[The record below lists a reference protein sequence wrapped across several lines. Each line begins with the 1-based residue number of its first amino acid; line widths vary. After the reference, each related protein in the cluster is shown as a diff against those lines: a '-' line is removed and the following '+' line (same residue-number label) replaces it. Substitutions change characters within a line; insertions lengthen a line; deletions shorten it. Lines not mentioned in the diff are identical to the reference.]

1 MLKKFIKK
9 PVLTSSVFVLSALS
23 SAITLANDIQTTL
36 GNDEDTVTL
45 STVVVTG
52 SRRAVNSHL
61 DSPAPVDVISQEE
74 LLQTGAADLAR
85 ALVSLS
91 ASASLPTTPG
101 GGFAS
106 ATPPSFALR
115 GLAADQT
122 LILVNGKR
130 RHNSAY
136 FTRQGY
142 AGGRGAAVVDISLI
156 PVSAIQRVEILR
168 DGAAAQYGS
177 DAIAGVV
184 NIILKS
190 EDQGGGISYSY
201 GEYRRGDGEQNAI
214 NGWKGFALPN
224 DGFLT
229 VAFNAGDRGYADNTN
244 TDNRNFY
251 AGYSNPY
258 ATPQYNN
265 DTTPYRDWSF
275 GAPKIKDQ
283 YNVSVNA
290 ELPVSDTDA
299 LYGFATYGHR
309 VTFGRNFYELPNNS
323 ALLNRSQYYL
333 ERYPD
338 GRIPI
343 SEVTVDDF
351 DLTAGYKS
359 GTQKEGKF
367 DVFANFGRN
376 NHSTRNLNG
385 INPSYG
391 SEGPSEYFTGENIFS
406 QYNAGADYSRDFAV
420 GNLASPLT
428 VSAGVAYRWEEY
440 QQIAGDPVAYT
451 RGPYYNP
458 SQVSGVG
465 VPGIYA
471 GITDQDEHSIER
483 NVIGAYLDFEADITE
498 KLNAG
503 LALRAEDY
511 SDFGSTYNGKLS
523 LKYDILPQLTIRST
537 ASTGYRAPSLV
548 QLGYTAFSVQT
559 TTFAD
564 GSIGDVQQRT
574 VLPGSEAA
582 LLLGGV
588 DLKPEEATN
597 YSLGFVWKPTQNT
610 SATVDIYQIDID
622 NRVLL
627 SDNLIGDVVTNAF
640 AGTPYSNITN
650 VAFFNNLL
658 DTRTRGI
665 EFTAKHRVDLQDYG
679 QLNLSASY
687 GKNKNEITAAR
698 DAVTA
703 AGDIIPSTSIATRST
718 RGLIEEGSPKDKI
731 ILNAN
736 WHINDWTLNLAGRR
750 YGEFTTRNAT
760 NPAQDQTYGAQW
772 IADIDVGYNAQR
784 LIKGLK
790 FNLGFVNVLD
800 SYPDETLPSTFNG
813 GKTKYSFNSPEGANG
828 SYYYGRISY
837 DF

>member
-1 MLKKFIKK
+1 MSKTSIKT
-9 PVLTSSVFVLSALS
+9 PLLASSIFVLSSLA
-23 SAITLANDIQTTL
+23 SAIASANDAQVTA
-36 GNDEDTVTL
+36 NDEDVVKL
-45 STVVVTG
+45 SSVVVTG

-61 DSPAPVDVISQEE
+61 DSPAPVDVISEEE
-74 LLQTGAADLAR
+74 LLQTGAPDLAR
-85 ALVSLS
+85 ALVNLS
-91 ASASLPTTPG
+91 ASASLPTTPA
-101 GGFAS
+101 GGFSS

-115 GLAADQT
+115 GLPADQT

-136 FTRQGY
+136 FTRQAY

-156 PVSAIQRVEILR
+156 PVSAIKRVEILR

-184 NIILKS
+184 NIILKDA
-190 EDQGGGISYSY
+190 EEGGGLSYSY
-201 GEYRRGDGEQNAI
+201 GEYRRGDGEQHAV

-224 DGFLT
+224 NGFATL
-229 VAFNAGDRGYADNTN
+229 AFNAGNRDYADNTN
-244 TDNRNFY
+244 LDNRNFY
-251 AGYSNPY
+251 AGYNNPY
-258 ATPQYNN
+258 ATPKYNN
-265 DTTPYRDWSF
+265 ETTPYRDWSF
-275 GAPKIKDQ
+275 GAPKIKEQ
-283 YNVSVNA
+283 YNLLVNA
-290 ELPVSDTDA
+290 ELPISETDA

-309 VTFGRNFYELPNNS
+309 VTLGRNFYELPNNS
-323 ALLNRSQYYL
+323 TLLNRSQYYL

-338 GRIPI
+338 GRIPVG
-343 SEVTVDDF
+343 EVTVDDF
-351 DLTAGYKS
+351 DITAGYKS
-359 GTQKEGKF
+359 GTQKDGKF
-367 DVFANFGRN
+367 DVFVNYGQN
-376 NHSTRNLNG
+376 NHSNRNLNG

-391 SEGPSEYFTGENIFS
+391 SEGPSEYFTGENVFS
-406 QYNAGADYSRDFAV
+406 QYNAGVDFSRDFDV
-420 GNLASPLT
+420 GALASPVTL
-428 VSAGVAYRWEEY
+428 SAGVAYRWEQYE
-440 QQIAGDPVAYT
+440 QIAGDPVAYT

-465 VPGIYA
+465 VPGIFA
-471 GITDQDEHSIER
+471 GITDQDAHSIER
-483 NVIGAYLDFEADITE
+483 NVVGAYFDVEADITN
-498 KLNAG
+498 KFNAG

-523 LKYDILPQLTIRST
+523 LKYDIVPQFTVRST

-574 VLPGSEAA
+574 VLPGSDTA

-597 YSLGFVWKPTQNT
+597 YSLGFVWKPTANT
-610 SATVDIYQIDID
+610 SATIDIYQIDTD

-627 SDNLIGDVVTNAF
+627 SDNLIGPLVTNAL
-640 AGTPYSNITN
+640 AGTPYSSINNI
-650 VAFFNNLL
+650 AFFNNLL

-665 EFTAKHRVDLQDYG
+665 EFSAKHRLNLNDYG

-687 GKNKNEITAAR
+687 AKNKNEITGSR
-698 DAVTA
+698 DTTTV
-703 AGDIIPSTSIATRST
+703 AGDVIPSSAIATRAT
-718 RGLIEEGSPKDKI
+718 RALIEEGTPEDKI
-731 ILNAN
+731 VLNAN
-736 WHINDWTLNLAGRR
+736 WSINAWNLNIAGRR

-760 NPAQDQTYGAQW
+760 NPAQDQTFGSQW
-772 IADIDVGYNAQR
+772 IADIDVGYNAEKW
-784 LIKGLK
+784 LKGLK
-790 FNLGFVNVLD
+790 LNLGVNNVLD
-800 SYPDETLPSTFNG
+800 SYPDETLPSAFNG

-837 DF
+837 EF